1 MTDATEVRQA
11 IENILLPY
19 ADCIA
24 WEDMGDNGNPCY
36 DPYHFDS
43 PGEQQEAAK
52 TVAAVLL
59 AAPKGSRL
67 HLSLA
72 QKIAEILGNKYIT
85 YPWFVKAVSRVLAGN
100 TYSQLLSMAR
110 LSRLVRSGIILFLN
124 KTL

>member
-1 MTDATEVRQA
+1 MTDTAVKQA
-11 IENILLPY
+11 IENILIPY

-24 WEDMGDNGNPCY
+24 WEDMGDKGNPCY

-43 PGEQQEAAK
+43 PGEQQEAAY

-67 HLSLA
+67 HLELA
-72 QKIAEILGNKYIT
+72 KKIAQLLGNEYIT
-85 YPWFVKAVSRVLAGN
+85 YPWYVKAVSRVLAGN

-110 LSRLVRSGIILFLN
+110 LACTVKAGI
-124 KTL
+124 KA